1 VAIADRLAPE
11 QAPADAGKIDLVV
24 CYKVDRLSRS
34 LLDFATVSGLVQFLW
49 FLFQKELGERR
60 WPFMLEFVLGHDP
73 DLAQVKSALM
83 PWLADEQSRTRTLPA
98 KQSKR

>member
-1 VAIADRLAPE
+1 VLALDSAERLLSPVYF
-11 QAPADAGKIDLVV
+11 IDPYQHGGFGVPT
-24 CYKVDRLSRS
+24 Y
-34 LLDFATVSGLVQFLW
+34 AAVSGLGQFLW

-60 WPFMLEFVLGHDP
+60 WPFMLEFVMGHDP